1 MHGTRLTSTVGLMLV
16 EPLKMDSAN
25 VRFHVVLE
33 DDAEI
38 LSSDGLH
45 VEVSRDGY
53 RWVRQVHLAAG

>member
-1 MHGTRLTSTVGLMLV
+1 MLV

>member
-1 MHGTRLTSTVGLMLV
+1 MLV

-53 RWVRQVHLAAG
+53 RWVRQVHLAAS